1 MGLIQRFKM
10 MLGAMMAGRNG
21 VDRLSQA
28 MMWLGVVLLVL
39 AMVFSSPI
47 LNGVSLAVY
56 VIAIL
61 RIFSRNTVRR
71 SAENRYYLNKT
82 MRIRN
87 KATQIRKSIAHRR
100 NRFKNR
106 KQYRYF
112 KCPNCKSWL
121 RVPRGKGQV
130 RVTCGNC
137 KHQFSYIAR

>member
-1 MGLIQRFKM
+1 MGMLQRIRNI
-10 MLGAMMAGRNG
+10 LRAAMVGRNG
-21 VDRLSQA
+21 VDRLSLA

-39 AMVFSSPI
+39 ATAFSSPI

-56 VIAIL
+56 AIAIV

-82 MRIRN
+82 MRFRSKIN
-87 KATQIRKSIAHRR
+87 QIRQAVKHRR
-100 NRFKNR
+100 NRYKNR

-130 RVTCGNC
+130 RVACGNC
-137 KHQFSYIAR
+137 KHQFSYISR